1 MTANLKTN
9 LKNILQNLKPLKLEI
24 ILAALIF
31 AADRASKV
39 LAADLLRPAGSI
51 KIFPFLRLTY
61 VENTGAA
68 FGSFQGGN
76 YALAGAAGIVL
87 GLLFYWRGDLLKY
100 GPAARWAFIFIT
112 AGAFGNLYDRI
123 VLGYVVD
130 YIDFIIWPVFNAA
143 DSFITIGAGLL
154 CWCFIK
160 ESLQNR
166 REGKK

>member
-1 MTANLKTN
+1 MPALK
-9 LKNILQNLKPLKLEI
+9 ILWARLRAEFIFIPLLFALDRLSKI
-24 ILAALIF
+24 IAL
-31 AADRASKV
+31 
-39 LAADLLRPAGSI
+39 DLLRPLGSV
-51 KIFPFLRLTY
+51 KLAPFLRFTY

-76 YALAGAAGIVL
+76 YALGAAAVVIL
-87 GLLFYWRGDLLKY
+87 GLLFYWRGDLLKH
-100 GPAARWAFIFIT
+100 GPAARWAFILIT
-112 AGAFGNLYDRI
+112 AGALGNLYDRI
-123 VLGYVVD
+123 VLGCVVD

-143 DSFITIGAGLL
+143 DSFITTGAGLL